1 MLKLLQEAIWDER
14 KAQVQLNMWKQKC
27 SNISPMRKPD
37 SILAEYFDDIGRP
50 QKCPTNNRQGLNI
63 WLKEYSMRCWNQTD
77 LGPNTTLAAYHLRV
91 LEKSLNSLRLISLTI
106 KMEIRLRHQIYVRT
120 GGFPG
125 GTSGKEPICQC
136 RRVRDAPAFDP
147 WVRKIPWRRA
157 WQPTPV
163 FLPEESHGQRSLAGH
178 GITKELDMTEV
189 TEHA

>member
-1 MLKLLQEAIWDER
+1 MLPA
-14 KAQVQLNMWKQKC
+14 
-27 SNISPMRKPD
+27 
-37 SILAEYFDDIGRP
+37 
-50 QKCPTNNRQGLNI
+50 TNNRQGLNI

-136 RRVRDAPAFDP
+136 RRVRDAG
-147 WVRKIPWRRA
+147 
-157 WQPTPV
+157 
-163 FLPEESHGQRSLAGH
+163 SGRSPGGGH
-178 GITKELDMTEV
+178 GNPPQYSCLKNPMDRGAWRAMGLQKSWTWLKWLSTLERSPHTVPDIEQVLKE
-189 TEHA
+189 